1 MISRSSACVVRCV
14 LSCYF
19 WVCSNQLTQN
29 THEEIHSDFA
39 GYRSDGIRCLCR
51 PETGVRRRDQRRGE
65 KGTDDAGDCY
75 QGRDV
80 SYTKGQPRSAGAT
93 VDVYYVPGSGLEFY
107 FNPDYLL
114 GTVTIDVTDA
124 SGASIA
130 TRSCNTDS
138 EPSVCLPVVLTT
150 DNSYSIRIVGPDYEG
165 VGTIL

>member
-1 MISRSSACVVRCV
+1 MISCSGVCVVRCV

-39 GYRSDGIRCLCR
+39 GHRSDGIRRLCC
-51 PETGVRRRDQRRGE
+51 PETGVRRRDQGRGE
-65 KGTDDAGDCY
+65 KELTTREIVVIDIKSPT
-75 QGRDV
+75 Q
-80 SYTKGQPRSAGAT
+80 KGQPRSAGAT

-107 FNPDYLL
+107 FNYLL

>member
-1 MISRSSACVVRCV
+1 MKKFI
-14 LSCYF
+14 
-19 WVCSNQLTQN
+19 LTLLATVATVSVAYVAPKQ
-29 THEEIHSDFA
+29 E
-39 GYRSDGIRCLCR
+39 SDGGTKDEEKKEMSMQDIVIRDLMS
-51 PETGVRRRDQRRGE
+51 PVRR
-65 KGTDDAGDCY
+65 
-75 QGRDV
+75 
-80 SYTKGQPRSAGAT
+80 GQARSGGAT

-107 FNPDYLL
+107 FNYLL

-130 TRSCNTDS
+130 TRSCNTDT

>member
-1 MISRSSACVVRCV
+1 MKKFILTLLATVATVSVAYVAPKQESDGGTKDEEKKELSMQEIVIRDVMSPVVVEQSRS
-14 LSCYF
+14 
-19 WVCSNQLTQN
+19 
-29 THEEIHSDFA
+29 
-39 GYRSDGIRCLCR
+39 G
-51 PETGVRRRDQRRGE
+51 
-65 KGTDDAGDCY
+65 
-75 QGRDV
+75 
-80 SYTKGQPRSAGAT
+80 GAT

-114 GTVTIDVTDA
+114 GTVTIDITDA

-130 TRSCNTDS
+130 TRSCNTDT

>member
-1 MISRSSACVVRCV
+1 MYDIPFGRLRCPVRFVVLLLGLFKPINPKHTFLLATV
-14 LSCYF
+14 ATVSVAY
-19 WVCSNQLTQN
+19 VAPKQ
-29 THEEIHSDFA
+29 E
-39 GYRSDGIRCLCR
+39 SDGGTKD
-51 PETGVRRRDQRRGE
+51 EE
-65 KGTDDAGDCY
+65 KKELSMQEIVINDLKT
-75 QGRDV
+75 
-80 SYTKGQPRSAGAT
+80 TTPHGQARSGGAT

-130 TRSCNTDS
+130 TRSCNTDT

>member
-1 MISRSSACVVRCV
+1 MATVSVAYVAPK
-14 LSCYF
+14 
-19 WVCSNQLTQN
+19 Q
-29 THEEIHSDFA
+29 E
-39 GYRSDGIRCLCR
+39 SDGGTKDEEKKELTLREIVINDLMS
-51 PETGVRRRDQRRGE
+51 PVQR
-65 KGTDDAGDCY
+65 
-75 QGRDV
+75 
-80 SYTKGQPRSAGAT
+80 GQARSGGAT

-114 GTVTIDVTDA
+114 GTVTIDITDA

-130 TRSCNTDS
+130 TRSCNTDT

>member
-1 MISRSSACVVRCV
+1 MLATVATVSVAYVAPK
-14 LSCYF
+14 
-19 WVCSNQLTQN
+19 Q
-29 THEEIHSDFA
+29 E
-39 GYRSDGIRCLCR
+39 SDGGTKD
-51 PETGVRRRDQRRGE
+51 EE
-65 KGTDDAGDCY
+65 KKELSMQEIVINDLKT
-75 QGRDV
+75 
-80 SYTKGQPRSAGAT
+80 TTPHGQARSGGAT

-130 TRSCNTDS
+130 TRSCNTDT

>member
-1 MISRSSACVVRCV
+1 MKKFI
-14 LSCYF
+14 
-19 WVCSNQLTQN
+19 LTLLATVATVSVAYVAPKQ
-29 THEEIHSDFA
+29 E
-39 GYRSDGIRCLCR
+39 SDGGTKD
-51 PETGVRRRDQRRGE
+51 EE
-65 KGTDDAGDCY
+65 KKELTTREIVVIDIKSPT
-75 QGRDV
+75 Q
-80 SYTKGQPRSAGAT
+80 KGQPRSVGAT

-130 TRSCNTDS
+130 TRSCNTDT

>member
-1 MISRSSACVVRCV
+1 MKKFI
-14 LSCYF
+14 
-19 WVCSNQLTQN
+19 LTLLATVAKVSVAYVAPKQ
-29 THEEIHSDFA
+29 E
-39 GYRSDGIRCLCR
+39 SDGGTKD
-51 PETGVRRRDQRRGE
+51 EE
-65 KGTDDAGDCY
+65 KKELTTREIVVIDIKSPT
-75 QGRDV
+75 Q
-80 SYTKGQPRSAGAT
+80 KGQPRSAGAT

-107 FNPDYLL
+107 FNYLL

>member
-1 MISRSSACVVRCV
+1 MKKFI
-14 LSCYF
+14 
-19 WVCSNQLTQN
+19 LTLLATVATVSVAYVAPKQ
-29 THEEIHSDFA
+29 E
-39 GYRSDGIRCLCR
+39 SDGGTKD
-51 PETGVRRRDQRRGE
+51 EE
-65 KGTDDAGDCY
+65 KKELTLREIVI
-75 QGRDV
+75 RDV
-80 SYTKGQPRSAGAT
+80 MSPTQKGQPRSAGST

-114 GTVTIDVTDA
+114 GTVTIDITDA

-130 TRSCNTDS
+130 TRSCNTDT

>member
-1 MISRSSACVVRCV
+1 MKKFI
-14 LSCYF
+14 
-19 WVCSNQLTQN
+19 LTLLATVATVSVAYVAPKQ
-29 THEEIHSDFA
+29 E
-39 GYRSDGIRCLCR
+39 SDGGTKD
-51 PETGVRRRDQRRGE
+51 EE
-65 KGTDDAGDCY
+65 KKELSMQEIVINDLKT
-75 QGRDV
+75 
-80 SYTKGQPRSAGAT
+80 TTPHGQARSAGST

-124 SGASIA
+124 PGARTS
-130 TRSCNTDS
+130 NTDT

>member
-1 MISRSSACVVRCV
+1 MKKFI
-14 LSCYF
+14 
-19 WVCSNQLTQN
+19 LTLLATVATVSVAYVAPKQ
-29 THEEIHSDFA
+29 E
-39 GYRSDGIRCLCR
+39 SDGGTKD
-51 PETGVRRRDQRRGE
+51 EE
-65 KGTDDAGDCY
+65 KKELTTREIVVNDIKSPVIVE
-75 QGRDV
+75 Q
-80 SYTKGQPRSAGAT
+80 SRSAGAT
-93 VDVYYVPGSGLEFY
+93 VDVYYVSGSGLEFY

-130 TRSCNTDS
+130 TRSCNTDT

>member
-1 MISRSSACVVRCV
+1 MRFVV
-14 LSCYF
+14 LLLGLF
-19 WVCSNQLTQN
+19 KPINPKHMKKFILTLLATVATVSVAYVAPKQ
-29 THEEIHSDFA
+29 E
-39 GYRSDGIRCLCR
+39 SDGGTKD
-51 PETGVRRRDQRRGE
+51 EE
-65 KGTDDAGDCY
+65 KKELTTREIVVIDIKSPT
-75 QGRDV
+75 Q
-80 SYTKGQPRSAGAT
+80 KGQARSGGAT

-130 TRSCNTDS
+130 TRSCNTDT

>member
-1 MISRSSACVVRCV
+1 MKKFI
-14 LSCYF
+14 
-19 WVCSNQLTQN
+19 LTLLATVATVSVAYVAPKQ
-29 THEEIHSDFA
+29 E
-39 GYRSDGIRCLCR
+39 SDGGTKDEEKKEMSMQDIVIRDLMS
-51 PETGVRRRDQRRGE
+51 PVRR
-65 KGTDDAGDCY
+65 
-75 QGRDV
+75 
-80 SYTKGQPRSAGAT
+80 GQARSGGAT

-130 TRSCNTDS
+130 TRNCNTDT

>member
-1 MISRSSACVVRCV
+1 MKKFI
-14 LSCYF
+14 
-19 WVCSNQLTQN
+19 LTLLATVATVSVAYVAPKQ
-29 THEEIHSDFA
+29 E
-39 GYRSDGIRCLCR
+39 SDGGTKDEEKKEMSMQDIVIRDLMS
-51 PETGVRRRDQRRGE
+51 PVRR
-65 KGTDDAGDCY
+65 
-75 QGRDV
+75 
-80 SYTKGQPRSAGAT
+80 GQARSGG
-93 VDVYYVPGSGLEFY
+93 VPGSGLEFY

-130 TRSCNTDS
+130 TRSCNTDT